1 MGSLYLTVTS
11 ISVFS
16 RQALAINNKPF
27 IYFMYLFSHSQNLVQ
42 CEQKLLIKL

>member
-16 RQALAINNKPF
+16 RQALAINNIPF
-27 IYFMYLFSHSQNLVQ
+27 IYFILFYFLVTHKTLYNVNKS
-42 CEQKLLIKL
+42 C

>member
-16 RQALAINNKPF
+16 RQALAINNIPF
-27 IYFMYLFSHSQNLVQ
+27 IYFIYLFFLVTHKTLYNVNKS
-42 CEQKLLIKL
+42 C